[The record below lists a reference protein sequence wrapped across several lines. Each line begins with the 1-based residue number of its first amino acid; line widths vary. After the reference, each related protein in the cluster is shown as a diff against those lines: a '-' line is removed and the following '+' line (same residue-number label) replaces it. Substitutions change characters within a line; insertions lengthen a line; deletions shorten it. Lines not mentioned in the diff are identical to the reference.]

1 MMMRYKRLS
10 AGELRADAR
19 EKFNF
24 LVGTFYRAI
33 TRFRTEKIQF
43 QANALAYRTLL
54 NLVPMLAF
62 LISFFAL
69 FKQWSDADLKMKMQE
84 AISNFI
90 PYGSSASIMIMDWV
104 EKFLKFVKTG
114 TSLGFFIMLL
124 TSVFLFMAIDE
135 ALNLAFKVP
144 KRRTFF
150 QRVVLFT
157 AILIWGP
164 LLVGLSVYLTATVQ
178 LQPLLARLGA
188 SFIPIEDVF
197 SSMLLFIEYAGTYFL
212 SFFLIFSS
220 LFFLFKVFPNTYV
233 ENGAAAFGSFFAALA
248 WEITKWG
255 FSIFASGMFRT
266 RDAIFATFAVFLV
279 FLIWMYVTWV
289 LVLFGAELA
298 YIYQHYRYELKT
310 VPFKSRPVNK
320 LWLSF
325 QVMLELGVKFLRG
338 EQPPSLKE
346 MAENFCVGL
355 PELSSV
361 LKSMEDS
368 HLVTRIMQ
376 DNKRMGEEQY
386 QPAREL
392 DQIYLSQLVAAID
405 PDWKLEHTDPIVS
418 KDPKT
423 IAENQFLLKLF
434 QNLKAEFDQYLSKR
448 SLKEVLLKEIL
459 VADPEPKPKSGV

>member
-1 MMMRYKRLS
+1 MWRYKRLS
-10 AGELRADAR
+10 ARELRAEAR
-19 EKFNF
+19 GKFNF

-69 FKQWSDADLKMKMQE
+69 FKQLSDSELQSKME
-84 AISNFI
+84 ATITKLM
-90 PYGSSASIMIMDWV
+90 PYGSSAAQMIMGWV
-104 EKFLKFVKTG
+104 MSFVKFAKAG
-114 TSLGFFIMLL
+114 SYLGFFIMLL

-135 ALNLAFKVP
+135 ALNLAFKVQ

-150 QRVVLFT
+150 QRLVLFT
-157 AILIWGP
+157 AILVWGP
-164 LLVGLSVYLTATVQ
+164 LLVGVSVYLTATVQ

-188 SFIPIEDVF
+188 SYIPIEDVF
-197 SSMLLFIEYAGTYFL
+197 NSMLLFAEYMGTYFL
-212 SFFLIFSS
+212 SFFLIFLS

-233 ENGAAAFGSFFAALA
+233 ENGAAAFGAFFAAFS
-248 WEITKWG
+248 WEVTKWG
-255 FSIFASGMFRT
+255 FSISAARMLHT
-266 RDAIFATFAVFLV
+266 RQTIFATFAIFLV
-279 FLIWMYVTWV
+279 FLVWMYVTWV
-289 LVLFGAELA
+289 LVLFGAVLA

-310 VPFKSRPVNK
+310 VPFKPRPVNK

-325 QVMLELGVKFLRG
+325 QIMLELGVKFLRG
-338 EQPPSLKE
+338 EEPSSLKE

-355 PELSSV
+355 PELSLV
-361 LKSMEDS
+361 LKLMEDS
-368 HLVTRIMQ
+368 HLVTRVMR

-392 DQIYLSQLVAAID
+392 DQIYLSQLVAAMD
-405 PDWKLEHTDPIVS
+405 PDWKLEHTECITS

-434 QNLKAEFDQYLSKR
+434 QNLKSEFDQYLSQR

-459 VADPEPKPKSGV
+459 VPEPEPKPKPVV

>member
-1 MMMRYKRLS
+1 MIRYKRLS
-10 AGELRADAR
+10 ASELRADAR
-19 EKFNF
+19 GKLNF

-33 TRFRTEKIQF
+33 TRFRTEKIQV

-69 FKQWSDADLKMKMQE
+69 FKQLSDSELQSKME
-84 AISNFI
+84 TAISKML
-90 PYGSSASIMIMDWV
+90 PYGSSAAQMIMNWV
-104 EKFLKFVKTG
+104 MSFVKFAKAG
-114 TSLGFFIMLL
+114 SYLGFFIMLL

-135 ALNLAFKVP
+135 ALNLTFKVP

-157 AILIWGP
+157 AILVWGP
-164 LLVGLSVYLTATVQ
+164 LLMGLSVYLTATVQ

-212 SFFLIFSS
+212 SFFLIFAS

-233 ENGAAAFGSFFAALA
+233 ENGAAVFGAFFSAFA
-248 WEITKWG
+248 WEVTKWSFG
-255 FSIFASGMFRT
+255 IFASGMFRSRQT
-266 RDAIFATFAVFLV
+266 IFATFAVFLV
-279 FLIWMYVTWV
+279 FLIWMYITWV
-289 LVLFGAELA
+289 IVLFGAELA
-298 YIYQHYRYELKT
+298 YIYQHYRYEMKS
-310 VPFKSRPVNK
+310 VPFKPKPVNK

-325 QVMLELGVKFLRG
+325 QIMLELGVKFLRG
-338 EQPPSLKE
+338 EQPPSLKD

-361 LKSMEDS
+361 LKALEDS
-368 HLVTRIMQ
+368 HLVARIMS
-376 DNKRMGEEQY
+376 DNKRTGEEQY

-392 DQIYLSQLVAAID
+392 DQIYLSQLVSAID
-405 PDWKLEHTDPIVS
+405 PDWKLEHTECISS

-434 QNLKAEFDQYLSKR
+434 HDLKAEFDQYLSQR
-448 SLKEVLLKEIL
+448 CLKEVLIKEIL
-459 VADPEPKPKSGV
+459 VPEPEPRPKSGV

>member
-1 MMMRYKRLS
+1 MWRYKRLS
-10 AGELRADAR
+10 ASELRAEAR

-69 FKQWSDADLKMKMQE
+69 FKQLSDSELQSKME
-84 AISNFI
+84 AAISKML
-90 PYGSSASIMIMDWV
+90 PYGSSAAQMIMNWV
-104 EKFLKFVKTG
+104 MSFVGFAKAG
-114 TSLGFFIMLL
+114 SYLGFSIMLL

-135 ALNLAFKVP
+135 AINLAFKVP

-157 AILIWGP
+157 AILVWGP
-164 LLVGLSVYLTATVQ
+164 LLVGVSVYLTATVQ
-178 LQPLLARLGA
+178 LQPLLAKLGA

-197 SSMLLFIEYAGTYFL
+197 NSMLLFIEYVGTYFL
-212 SFFLIFSS
+212 SFFLIFAS

-233 ENGAAAFGSFFAALA
+233 ENGAAVFGAFFSAFS
-248 WEITKWG
+248 WEATKWG
-255 FSIFASGMFRT
+255 FGIFAAGMFRSRQT
-266 RDAIFATFAVFLV
+266 IFATFAVFLV
-279 FLIWMYVTWV
+279 FLIWMYITWV

-298 YIYQHYRYELKT
+298 YIYQQYRFELKT

-325 QVMLELGVKFLRG
+325 QIMLELGVKFLRG
-338 EQPPSLKE
+338 EPPPSLKE

-355 PELSSV
+355 PELSQV
-361 LKSMEDS
+361 LKLMEDS
-368 HLVTRIMQ
+368 HLVTRIMS

-392 DQIYLSQLVAAID
+392 DQIYLSQLVSAID
-405 PDWKLEHTDPIVS
+405 PDWKLEHTECISS
-418 KDPKT
+418 KDPKAV
-423 IAENQFLLKLF
+423 AENQFLLKLF
-434 QNLKAEFDQYLSKR
+434 QNLKAEFDQYLSQR
-448 SLKEVLLKEIL
+448 SLKEVLIKEIL
-459 VADPEPKPKSGV
+459 VPEPEPKPKSGV